1 MTLSR
6 RAFLRTVR
14 PGAGAMSPALI
25 SARGREALEGE
36 LGSLRSPFV
45 PPPDVGEIRI
55 SSNENPMGPGPSAVD
70 AIRENLGESNRYPM
84 NSRITDSAVQNRIAS
99 IYGAKRE
106 NVVLAPGS
114 TEVLRNSIR
123 AFCGPDRA
131 LVSGECSYE
140 NPVRDA
146 EYFGVPVKTVA
157 MREQD
162 LGLDLD
168 KMAGAALGAGL
179 VFLCNPNNPTGTAHG
194 HTALADFVRYVAK
207 ESPYTYVLI
216 DEAYNEY
223 VTDPSYGTAADLAL
237 KYRNVFV
244 SRTFSKAYG
253 MAGLRQGY
261 AVGGKETIAKL
272 APYRLTFGANVLGLS
287 AVNAS
292 LDDPGYITKEIARNT
307 EARKY
312 TLDFFRSAGY
322 WATDSQTN
330 FIFVKTNMPAKQF
343 REGCAKLKVQ
353 VGRDFPPYEK
363 THARISIGT
372 LDEMKRATE
381 VFRQVLGTAPT
392 DAAPNPQGPA
402 GKI

>member
-1 MTLSR
+1 M
-6 RAFLRTVR
+6 A
-14 PGAGAMSPALI
+14 PAWI
-25 SARGREALEGE
+25 TARGREALEGE
-36 LGSLRSPFV
+36 LGALPSPFI
-45 PPPDVGEIRI
+45 PPPDADEIRI
-55 SSNENPMGPGPSAVD
+55 SSNENPLGPGPSAVSS
-70 AIRENLGESNRYPM
+70 IRESLGDSNRYPM
-84 NSRITDSAVQNRIAS
+84 NSKITDSAIQKRIGG
-99 IYGAKRE
+99 IYGAKPE

-123 AFCGPDRA
+123 AFCAPDRP
-131 LVSGECSYE
+131 LVTGECSYE

-157 MREQD
+157 NREQD

-194 HTALADFVRYVAK
+194 RTAIADFVRYVAK

-223 VTDPSYGTAADLAL
+223 VTDPSYSSSADLAL
-237 KYRNVFV
+237 KYRNVYI

-261 AVGGKETIAKL
+261 ALGGKETISKL
-272 APYRLTFGANVLGLS
+272 APYKLTFGTNVLGLA
-287 AVNAS
+287 AVSAS
-292 LDDPGYITKEIARNT
+292 LDDPEYIAKEVARNA
-307 EARKY
+307 EARNY
-312 TLDFFRSAGY
+312 TLDFFRTAGY

-330 FIFVKTNMPAKQF
+330 FIFVKTNMPAKDF
-343 REGCAKLKVQ
+343 REGCAKFKVQ

-372 LDEMKRATE
+372 MDEMKRATE
-381 VFRQVLGTAPT
+381 VFRQVLGSAPT
-392 DAAPNPQGPA
+392 DAAQA
-402 GKI
+402 GKS

>member
-6 RAFLRTVR
+6 RAFLRTVG
-14 PGAGAMSPALI
+14 PGAGALSPALI
-25 SARGREALEGE
+25 TARGREALAGE
-36 LGSLRSPFV
+36 MGHVPSPFI
-45 PPPDVGEIRI
+45 PPPDPDEIRI
-55 SSNENPMGPGPSAVD
+55 SSNENPLGPGPSAVS
-70 AIRENLGESNRYPM
+70 AIRENLGEANRYPM
-84 NSRITDSAVQNRIAS
+84 NSKITDSFVQKRIATMFE
-99 IYGAKRE
+99 AKPE

-114 TEVLRNSIR
+114 TEILRNSIR
-123 AFCGPDRA
+123 AFCAPDRP

-140 NPVRDA
+140 NPVRDS

-157 MREQD
+157 MADD
-162 LGLDLD
+162 LSLDLD
-168 KMAGAALGAGL
+168 KMAGASLGAGL

-194 HTALADFVRYVAK
+194 RTAIADFVRYVAK
-207 ESPYTYVLI
+207 ESPYTYILI
-216 DEAYNEY
+216 DEAYNDY
-223 VTDPSYGTAADLAL
+223 VTDPNYSSAAEIAL

-261 AVGGKETIAKL
+261 AVGGKDPIAKL
-272 APYRLTFGANVLGLS
+272 APYKLTFGTNVLGLA
-287 AVNAS
+287 AVSAS
-292 LDDPGYITKEIARNT
+292 LDDPAHLAQEIARNA

-312 TLDFFRSAGY
+312 TLDFFKNAGY
-322 WATDSQTN
+322 TATNSQTN

-343 REGCAKLKVQ
+343 REGCAKFKVA

-381 VFRQVLGTAPT
+381 VFRQVLGAAPT
-392 DAAPNPQGPA
+392 DAPAQG
-402 GKI
+402 KS

>member
-6 RAFLRTVR
+6 RAFLRTVS
-14 PGAGAMSPALI
+14 PGAGAFSPAAI

-36 LGSLRSPFV
+36 MGRVPSPFI
-45 PPPDVGEIRI
+45 PPPDPDEIRI
-55 SSNENPMGPGPSAVD
+55 SSNENPMGPGPSAVS
-70 AIRENLGESNRYPM
+70 AIRENLGEANRYPM
-84 NSRITDSAVQNRIAS
+84 NSKITDSAIQKRIAS
-99 IYGAKRE
+99 MFSAKPE

-114 TEVLRNSIR
+114 TEVLRNAIR
-123 AFCGPDRA
+123 AFCAPDRP

-140 NPVRDA
+140 NPVRDS

-157 MREQD
+157 MADD
-162 LGLDLD
+162 LSLDLD

-194 HTALADFVRYVAK
+194 RTAISDFVRYVAK
-207 ESPYTYVLI
+207 ESPYTYILI
-216 DEAYNEY
+216 DEAYHDY
-223 VTDPSYGTAADLAL
+223 VTDPSYSSSVELAL

-261 AVGGKETIAKL
+261 AVGGKDPISKL
-272 APYRLTFGANVLGLS
+272 SPYKLTFGTNVLGLA
-287 AVNAS
+287 AVSAS
-292 LDDPGYITKEIARNT
+292 LDDPAHLQKEIARNT
-307 EARKY
+307 EARQF
-312 TLDFFRSAGY
+312 TLDFFKNAGY
-322 WATDSQTN
+322 WATNSQTN

-343 REGCAKLKVQ
+343 REGCAKFKVA

-381 VFRQVLGTAPT
+381 VFRQVLGSAPT
-392 DAAPNPQGPA
+392 DSAAQG
-402 GKI
+402 KS

>member
-6 RAFLRTVR
+6 RAFLRTVS
-14 PGAGAMSPALI
+14 PGAGVMSSAFI
-25 SARGREALEGE
+25 AARGREALEGE
-36 LGSLRSPFV
+36 FGSLPSPFI
-45 PPPDVGEIRI
+45 PPPDADEIRI
-55 SSNENPMGPGPSAVD
+55 SSNENPMGPGPSAVA

-84 NSRITDSAVQNRIAS
+84 NSKITDSMVANRIAS
-99 IYGAKRE
+99 LYGAKRE

-123 AFCGPDRA
+123 AFCAPDRP

-194 HTALADFVRYVAK
+194 RTAISDFLRYVSK

-216 DEAYNEY
+216 DEAYNDY
-223 VTDPSYGTAADLAL
+223 VTDPNYSTSAEFAL

-272 APYRLTFGANVLGLS
+272 SPYKLTFGTNVLGLA
-287 AVNAS
+287 AVSAS
-292 LDDPGYITKEIARNT
+292 LDDPAHLAKEIARNT

-312 TLDFFRSAGY
+312 TLDFFRGAGY

-372 LDEMKRATE
+372 MDEMKRATE
-381 VFRQVLGTAPT
+381 VFRQVLGAAPT
-392 DAAPNPQGPA
+392 DSGAPQG
-402 GKI
+402 KS

>member
-14 PGAGAMSPALI
+14 PGAGVLSSAFI
-25 SARGREALEGE
+25 TARGREALEGE
-36 LGSLRSPFV
+36 RGALHSPII
-45 PPPDVGEIRI
+45 PPPEADEIRI
-55 SSNENPMGPGPSAVD
+55 SSNENPMGPGPSAVA

-84 NSRITDSAVQNRIAS
+84 NSKITDTAVQNRIAKMF
-99 IYGAKRE
+99 AVKPE

-123 AFCGPDRA
+123 AFCAPDRP
-131 LVSGECSYE
+131 LVTGECSYE

-157 MREQD
+157 MRDD
-162 LGLDLD
+162 LNLDLD

-194 HTALADFVRYVAK
+194 RTAIADFVRYVAK
-207 ESPYTYVLI
+207 ESPYTYILI
-216 DEAYNEY
+216 DEAYHDY
-223 VTDPSYGTAADLAL
+223 VTDPNYSSSADIAV
-237 KYRNVFV
+237 KYHNVYV

-261 AVGGKETIAKL
+261 AVGGKDPISKL
-272 APYRLTFGANVLGLS
+272 APYKLTFGTNVLGLS
-287 AVNAS
+287 AVSAS
-292 LDDPGYITKEIARNT
+292 LDDPAHLQQEIARNT
-307 EARKY
+307 EVRKF
-312 TLDFFRSAGY
+312 TLDFFRGLGY
-322 WATDSQTN
+322 SATDSQTN
-330 FIFVKTNMPAKQF
+330 FIFVKTNIPAKQF
-343 REGCAKLKVQ
+343 REACAKFKVQ

-372 LDEMKRATE
+372 MEEMKKATE
-381 VFRQVLGTAPT
+381 VFRQVLASAPT
-392 DAAPNPQGPA
+392 DSAAN
-402 GKI
+402 GKS

>member
-6 RAFLRTVR
+6 RAFLRTVS
-14 PGAGAMSPALI
+14 PGAGAFSPAAI

-36 LGSLRSPFV
+36 MGRVPSPFI
-45 PPPDVGEIRI
+45 PPPDPDEIRI
-55 SSNENPMGPGPSAVD
+55 SSNENPMGPGPSAVA
-70 AIRENLGESNRYPM
+70 AIRENLGEANRYPM
-84 NSRITDSAVQNRIAS
+84 NSKITDSAVQKRIAS
-99 IYGAKRE
+99 MFSAKPE

-123 AFCGPDRA
+123 AFCAPDRP

-157 MREQD
+157 MADD
-162 LGLDLD
+162 LSLDLD

-179 VFLCNPNNPTGTAHG
+179 VFLCNPNNPTGTSHG
-194 HTALADFVRYVAK
+194 KTAIADFVRYIAK
-207 ESPYTYVLI
+207 ESPYTYILI
-216 DEAYNEY
+216 DEAYHDY
-223 VTDPSYGTAADLAL
+223 VTDPNYASSAELAL

-261 AVGGKETIAKL
+261 AIGGKDPISKL
-272 APYRLTFGANVLGLS
+272 TPYKLTFGTNVLGLS
-287 AVNAS
+287 AVSAS
-292 LDDPGYITKEIARNT
+292 LDDPAHLQKEIARNT
-307 EARKY
+307 EARQF
-312 TLDFFRSAGY
+312 TLDFFKSAGY
-322 WATDSQTN
+322 WATNSQTN

-343 REGCAKLKVQ
+343 REGCAKFKVA

-381 VFRQVLGTAPT
+381 VFRQVLGSSPT
-392 DAAPNPQGPA
+392 DSAAQG
-402 GKI
+402 KN

>member
-14 PGAGAMSPALI
+14 PAVAGVAALSPAFI
-25 SARGREALEGE
+25 AARGREALEGE
-36 LGSLRSPFV
+36 HGSLPSPYI
-45 PPPDVGEIRI
+45 PPPDPDEIRI
-55 SSNENPMGPGPSAVD
+55 SSNENPLGPGPSAVA

-84 NSRITDSAVQNRIAS
+84 NSKITDSMVQNRIAGM
-99 IYGAKRE
+99 YGAKRE

-114 TEVLRNSIR
+114 TEILRNSIR
-123 AFCGPDRA
+123 AFCAPDRP

-140 NPVRDA
+140 NPVRDS

-157 MREQD
+157 NLD
-162 LGLDLD
+162 NLGLDLD

-194 HTALADFVRYVAK
+194 RTAMADFVRYVSR
-207 ESPYTYVLI
+207 ESPYTYILI
-216 DEAYNEY
+216 DEAYNDY
-223 VTDPSYGTAADLAL
+223 VTDPNYSSSVELAL

-261 AVGGKETIAKL
+261 AVGGKEPIAKL
-272 APYRLTFGANVLGLS
+272 TPYKLTFGTNVLGLA
-287 AVNAS
+287 AVSAS
-292 LDDPGYITKEIARNT
+292 LDDPAHLAEEVARNA
-307 EARKY
+307 EVRKY
-312 TLDFFRSAGY
+312 TLDFFRDAGY

-343 REGCAKLKVQ
+343 REGCAKFKVQ

-372 LDEMKRATE
+372 MDEMKRATE
-381 VFRQVLGTAPT
+381 VFRQVLGSAPT
-392 DAAPNPQGPA
+392 DAPQQ
-402 GKI
+402 GKS

>member
-1 MTLSR
+1 
-6 RAFLRTVR
+6 
-14 PGAGAMSPALI
+14 
-25 SARGREALEGE
+25 
-36 LGSLRSPFV
+36 
-45 PPPDVGEIRI
+45 
-55 SSNENPMGPGPSAVD
+55 
-70 AIRENLGESNRYPM
+70 M
-84 NSRITDSAVQNRIAS
+84 NSKITDTAVANRIATMF
-99 IYGAKRE
+99 GAKRE

-114 TEVLRNSIR
+114 TEILRNSIR
-123 AFCGPDRA
+123 AFCGPDRP

-146 EYFGVPVKTVA
+146 EYFGVPIKTVA
-157 MREQD
+157 NAED
-162 LGLDLD
+162 LSLDLD

-194 HTALADFVRYVAK
+194 RTAISDFVRYVAK

-216 DEAYNEY
+216 DEAYNDY
-223 VTDPSYGTAADLAL
+223 VTDPNYSSAAEFAL

-244 SRTFSKAYG
+244 SRTFSKAFG

-261 AVGGKETIAKL
+261 AVGGPATVGKL
-272 APYRLTFGANVLGLS
+272 AAYKLTFGTNVLGLA
-287 AVNAS
+287 AVSAS
-292 LDDPGYITKEIARNT
+292 LDDPAHLTKEIARNA
-307 EARKY
+307 EVRKY
-312 TLDFFRSAGY
+312 TLDFFRNAGF

-343 REGCAKLKVQ
+343 REGCAKFKVQ

-372 LDEMKRATE
+372 MDEMKRATE

-392 DAAPNPQGPA
+392 DAPAQGA
-402 GKI
+402 VGKS

>member
-14 PGAGAMSPALI
+14 PAAGALSPALI
-25 SARGREALEGE
+25 TARGREALAGE
-36 LGSLRSPFV
+36 MGYVPSPFI
-45 PPPDVGEIRI
+45 PPPDPDEIRI
-55 SSNENPMGPGPSAVD
+55 SSNENPMGPGPSAVS
-70 AIRENLGESNRYPM
+70 AIQENIGEANRYPM
-84 NSRITDSAVQNRIAS
+84 NSKITDSFVQKRIATM
-99 IYGAKRE
+99 YGAKPE

-123 AFCGPDRA
+123 AFCAPDRP

-140 NPVRDA
+140 NPVRDS

-157 MREQD
+157 MADD

-194 HTALADFVRYVAK
+194 RAAMADFVRYIAK
-207 ESPYTYVLI
+207 ESPYTYILI
-216 DEAYNEY
+216 DEAYHDY
-223 VTDPSYGTAADLAL
+223 VTDPNYSSSVELAL

-261 AVGGKETIAKL
+261 AVGGKDPISKL
-272 APYRLTFGANVLGLS
+272 SPYKLTFGTNVLGLA
-287 AVNAS
+287 AVSAS
-292 LDDPGYITKEIARNT
+292 LDDPAHLEKEIARNT

-312 TLDFFRSAGY
+312 TLDFFKNAGY
-322 WATDSQTN
+322 WATNSQTN

-343 REGCAKLKVQ
+343 REGCAKFKVA

-381 VFRQVLGTAPT
+381 VFRQVLGSAPT
-392 DAAPNPQGPA
+392 DAPAQG
-402 GKI
+402 KS

>member
-6 RAFLRTVR
+6 RAFLRTVS
-14 PGAGAMSPALI
+14 PGAAALPPAWI
-25 SARGREALEGE
+25 AARGREALEGE
-36 LGSLRSPFV
+36 MGSLPSPFI
-45 PPPDVGEIRI
+45 PPPDADEIRI
-55 SSNENPMGPGPSAVD
+55 SSNENPMGPGPSAVS

-84 NSRITDSAVQNRIAS
+84 NSRITDTAVATRIGTMF
-99 IYGAKRE
+99 GAKRE

-114 TEVLRNSIR
+114 SELLRNSIR
-123 AFCGPDRA
+123 AFCAPDRP
-131 LVSGECSYE
+131 LVTGECSYE

-157 MREQD
+157 NRED
-162 LGLDLD
+162 LGIDLD
-168 KMAGAALGAGL
+168 RMAGAALGAGL

-194 HTALADFVRYVAK
+194 KAAIRDFVRYVSK
-207 ESPYTYVLI
+207 ESPYTYILI

-223 VTDPSYGTAADLAL
+223 VTDPSYESAVDLAL
-237 KYRNVFV
+237 KYRNVYV

-261 AVGGKETIAKL
+261 AVGGKETVAKL
-272 APYRLTFGANVLGLS
+272 GAYKLTFGTNVLGLA
-287 AVNAS
+287 AVSAS
-292 LDDPGYITKEIARNT
+292 LDDPAHIAKEVQRNA
-307 EARKY
+307 EVRKY
-312 TLDFFRSAGY
+312 TLDFFRGAGY

-343 REGCAKLKVQ
+343 REACAKFKVQ

-372 LDEMKRATE
+372 MDEMKRATE
-381 VFRQVLGTAPT
+381 VFRQVLGSAPT
-392 DAAPNPQGPA
+392 DAAPLSQQG
-402 GKI
+402 KS

>member
-14 PGAGAMSPALI
+14 PGAGAMSPAFI
-25 SARGREALEGE
+25 TARGREALAGE
-36 LGSLRSPFV
+36 FGSLASPLI
-45 PPPDVGEIRI
+45 PPPDADEIRI
-55 SSNENPMGPGPSAVD
+55 SSNENPLGPGPSAVS

-84 NSRITDSAVQNRIAS
+84 NSKITDTAVQTRIAATF
-99 IYGAKRE
+99 GAKRE

-114 TEVLRNSIR
+114 SEILRNSIR
-123 AFCGPDRA
+123 AFCGPDRP
-131 LVSGECSYE
+131 LVTGECSYE

-157 MREQD
+157 MADD

-194 HTALADFVRYVAK
+194 RTAIADFVRYVSK

-216 DEAYNEY
+216 DEAYNDY
-223 VTDPSYGTAADLAL
+223 VTDPNYSSSAEFAL

-261 AVGGKETIAKL
+261 AVGGPETVGKL
-272 APYRLTFGANVLGLS
+272 AQYKLTFGTNVLGLA
-287 AVNAS
+287 AVSAS
-292 LDDPGYITKEIARNT
+292 LDDPAHLTQEIARNA
-307 EARKY
+307 EVRKY
-312 TLDFFRSAGY
+312 TLDFFRNSGY

-343 REGCAKLKVQ
+343 REGCAKFKVQ

-372 LDEMKRATE
+372 MDEMKRATE
-381 VFRQVLGTAPT
+381 VFRQVLGAAPT
-392 DAAPNPQGPA
+392 DANS
-402 GKI
+402 GKE

>member
-14 PGAGAMSPALI
+14 PEAGAMSPVFI
-25 SARGREALEGE
+25 TARGREALEGE
-36 LGSLRSPFV
+36 FGSLPSPFI
-45 PPPDVGEIRI
+45 PPPDADEIRI
-55 SSNENPMGPGPSAVD
+55 SSNENPMGPGPSAVS
-70 AIRENLGESNRYPM
+70 AIRENLGEANRYPM
-84 NSRITDSAVQNRIAS
+84 NSKITDSAVANRIAS

-123 AFCGPDRA
+123 AFCGPDRP

-194 HTALADFVRYVAK
+194 HTAIADFVRYVAK

-223 VTDPSYGTAADLAL
+223 VTDPSFSSAADLAL

-272 APYRLTFGANVLGLS
+272 APYKLTFGTNVLGLS
-287 AVNAS
+287 AVSAS

-330 FIFVKTNMPAKQF
+330 FIFVATNIPAKQF

-372 LDEMKRATE
+372 MDEMKRATE
-381 VFRQVLGTAPT
+381 VFRQVLGTTPT